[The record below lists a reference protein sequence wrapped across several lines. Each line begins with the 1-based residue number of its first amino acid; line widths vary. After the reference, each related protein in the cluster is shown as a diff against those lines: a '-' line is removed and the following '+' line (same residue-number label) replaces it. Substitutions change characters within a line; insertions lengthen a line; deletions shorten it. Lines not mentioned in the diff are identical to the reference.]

1 MTLKIVA
8 ATHRSPVRQR
18 SGGKLSSEEVNEA
31 RLKHSCVEG
40 YQGRNL
46 TQKPSGLCQGEV
58 AFGAD
63 LGCSSSYS
71 IEVGDLIICLKT
83 GVWSRFSCQQLLN
96 KS

>member
-1 MTLKIVA
+1 MTLKIAADPIVLQCVNAVVA
-8 ATHRSPVRQR
+8 CTL
-18 SGGKLSSEEVNEA
+18 GGEVCDA
-31 RLKHSCVEG
+31 RLKHGCVEG

-71 IEVGDLIICLKT
+71 IEVGDEIVCLKT

-96 KS
+96 RS